1 MPPVMG
7 ATAFV
12 MATFLEIGYAEIVI
26 AAAFAS
32 LLYYLG
38 LFM

>member
-12 MATFLEIGYAEIVI
+12 MGIFLEIGCAEIVI
-26 AAAFAS
+26 AAAFPS
-32 LLYYLG
+32 LLYRLG
-38 LFM
+38 LSI